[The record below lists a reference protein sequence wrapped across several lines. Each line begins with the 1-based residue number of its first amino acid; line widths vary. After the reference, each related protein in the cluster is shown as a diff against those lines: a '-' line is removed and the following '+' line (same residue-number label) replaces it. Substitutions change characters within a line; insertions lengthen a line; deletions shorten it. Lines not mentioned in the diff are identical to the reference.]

1 MKYDEIDPQEAS
13 GWIASKPG
21 LLVLDVREQEEY
33 DRAHID
39 GVKLLPLGQLPER
52 VGELDKDREILC
64 VCAGGV
70 RSDRACQFLSSQGF
84 GKVTN
89 MAEGMKGWLQRGL
102 PAVSK

>member
-1 MKYDEIDPQEAS
+1 MNYDEIDPQEAS
-13 GWIASKPG
+13 GWITSKPD
-21 LLVLDVREQEEY
+21 LLVLDVREQDEY

-39 GVKLLPLGQLPER
+39 GVKLVPLGELPNR
-52 VGELDKDREILC
+52 VGELEKDKEILC

-84 GKVTN
+84 SKVTN
-89 MAEGMKGWLQRGL
+89 MAEGMRGWLQRGL